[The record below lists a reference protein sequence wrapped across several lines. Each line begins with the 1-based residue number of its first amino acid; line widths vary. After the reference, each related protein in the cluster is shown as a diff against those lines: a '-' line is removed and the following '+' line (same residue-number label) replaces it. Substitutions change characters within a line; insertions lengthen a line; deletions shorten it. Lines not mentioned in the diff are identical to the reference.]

1 MNQLNHLNRTPAQE
15 DAAESMRRQNQEFER
30 ERRIADNNGSNM
42 TNAQISRRLQRAAAF
57 SDWR

>member
-1 MNQLNHLNRTPAQE
+1 MNQLHNMKSTPAQE
-15 DAAESMRRQNQEFER
+15 DAAEIARRQNQEFER

-42 TNAQISRRLQRAAAF
+42 TNSQIARRLQRAAAF